1 MGFFLL
7 INQISSRL
15 FKFKPYDLLLNFSRL
30 TVLNVCSNK
39 LLNDRSGLVYIV
51 FTPAENSHTLLR
63 EGIHLES
70 DLIGIER

>member
-15 FKFKPYDLLLNFSRL
+15 FKFKPYALLLNFALSI
-30 TVLNVCSNK
+30 TLNECSNK
-39 LLNDRSGLVYIV
+39 YLNDRSGLIYIV
-51 FTPAENSHTLLR
+51 STPAENSHKLLR